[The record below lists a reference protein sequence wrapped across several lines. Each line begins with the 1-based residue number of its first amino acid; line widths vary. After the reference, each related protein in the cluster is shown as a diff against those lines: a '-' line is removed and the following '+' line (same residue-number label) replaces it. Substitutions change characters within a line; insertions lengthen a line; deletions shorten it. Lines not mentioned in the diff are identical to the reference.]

1 MTTCVFFFQM
11 AESSDLVL
19 VTGASGYIATH
30 VVKLLQEQG
39 YMVRATVRSLKN
51 EAKVKPL
58 RELCPTAIHPIELVE
73 ADLTNEESWIPA
85 VKDCKYVLHIAS
97 PFPFGSPANED
108 EIIKPAVNGTLA
120 VLKACGESVKRVVLT
135 SSVAAVN
142 NGYDAREKLWTEE
155 DWTDPEK
162 ATAGAYVKSKGLAE
176 KAAWDY
182 VKGLPEEKKFELA
195 VVNPGYVVGPLLC
208 GAFTTSMEIPRRI
221 LQREMPALPKFGMG
235 MVDVRDVALAH
246 VNAMTVPDAAGHR
259 HILVTEAHTMK
270 EIAVI
275 LDAEFRPQGYNP
287 PTAELPNFLVKMASW
302 FDKNLRFITPAL
314 GKCAQFDNTRMKSVL
329 DITPREMKNTI
340 CDMAYSMI
348 EAGHIIKTQKYTGP
362 NYSE

>member
-1 MTTCVFFFQM
+1 M

-39 YMVRATVRSLKN
+39 YRVRATVRTLKN

-58 RELCPTAIHPIELVE
+58 RELCPGAKHPIELVE

-97 PFPFGSPANED
+97 PFPAENPANED
-108 EIIKPAVNGTLA
+108 EIIKPAVNGTIA

-135 SSVAAVN
+135 SSTAAVN
-142 NGYDAREKLWTEE
+142 NGYDAREKPWTEE

-162 ATAGAYVKSKGLAE
+162 ATEKGAYIKSKGLAE

-182 VKGLPEEKKFELA
+182 VKGLPEERKFELA

-235 MVDVRDVALAH
+235 MVDVRDVALGH
-246 VNAMTVPDAAGHR
+246 VNAMKVPEAAGNR
-259 HILVTEAHTMK
+259 HILVTATQSMK
-270 EIAVI
+270 DMAFL
-275 LDAEFRPQGYNP
+275 LDAEFRPLGYNP
-287 PTAELPNFLVKMASW
+287 PSAELPNFIVKMGSW
-302 FDKNLRFITPAL
+302 FDKSLCLITPAL
-314 GKCAQFDNTRMKSVL
+314 GKYAQFDTTRMKSVL
-329 DITPREMKNTI
+329 GITPREMKNSI

-348 EAGHIIKTQKYTGP
+348 EAGHIKKTAKYTGP
-362 NYSE
+362 RYSE